1 MPDLTPLAML
11 ARAVRAG
18 LACVRVSAFFSAG
31 SPPAVSPVK
40 NAAAPP
46 PASPLSGV
54 VSGVCPPGLALRRP
68 VSAVVG

>member
-18 LACVRVSAFFSAG
+18 LACVRVPASFSAG

-40 NAAAPP
+40 NAAPP